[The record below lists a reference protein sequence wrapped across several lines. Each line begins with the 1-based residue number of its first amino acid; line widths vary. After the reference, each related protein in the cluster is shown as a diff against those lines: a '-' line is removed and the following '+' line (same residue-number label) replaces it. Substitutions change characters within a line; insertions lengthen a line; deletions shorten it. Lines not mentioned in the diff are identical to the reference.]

1 MDSRKILLSLV
12 LLAATTAAMAV
23 PARRGWR
30 TLPLA
35 DGDSAEVML
44 TGDEWLH
51 YYVDASRQAY
61 AMDSVGLLHKLSP
74 EGLNEGLK
82 ARARRAR
89 AKTARRATAHGS
101 QEFQSLKGNFRT
113 LVVLVNFADE
123 TFSATL
129 HPNGPKATYTAMC
142 NSDSYTNAQGAIG
155 SVAKYFYD
163 QSYGDFRVSFDV
175 VGPVTVSRGY
185 AYYGRNSGSETDVNA
200 TQMVREALTL
210 VKDSADFSLSSPY
223 DWDGDGLAEQVVFIY
238 AGYGEA
244 TGGNANTI
252 WPYQYYLR
260 WEDGG
265 MVNFGGISI
274 DNYLVIN
281 ERVSDYTSSGS
292 RRRTRDVL
300 GGMGTF
306 CHEFSHSL
314 GLMDHYDILYDSKGY
329 SNYGMGTWDVMDYGS
344 YGGPNSNGWVPVSM
358 TAYERMYLGW
368 LEPVTLAADSVEV
381 AAMQPLKDQREAYI
395 IYNDSHPDE
404 YFMLENK
411 DITGW
416 DSYLATS
423 GLLVTHVD
431 YDQTAWD
438 ENTVNSL
445 SPERMTIV
453 PADGTRDDYTE
464 RGDTWPQTGA
474 DSLGTAQFAL
484 NNVASGGAKSL
495 ECAVRGIRLGS
506 DATVAFQYV
515 PAPTATAIGA
525 VKAVAKP
532 TAASPCYNLSGQRV
546 GSSYRGIV
554 VSGGRK
560 FVRK

>member
-1 MDSRKILLSLV
+1 MDIRKLLLSLV
-12 LLAATTAAMAV
+12 LLAATAAAALAI
-23 PARRGWR
+23 PARRAWR
-30 TLPLA
+30 SLPLA
-35 DGDSAEVML
+35 EGGTVEVTL

-51 YYVDASRQAY
+51 YYTDASRQAY
-61 AMDSVGLLHKLSP
+61 TMDSVGLLHKLSAD
-74 EGLNEGLK
+74 GLK
-82 ARARRAR
+82 AKARRAR
-89 AKTARRATAHGS
+89 AKTARRATARGS
-101 QEFQSLKGNFRT
+101 QEFLSLKGDFKT
-113 LVVLVNFADE
+113 LVVLVNFADM
-123 TFSATL
+123 TFSSSL
-129 HPNGPKATYTAMC
+129 HPDGAKATYTAMC
-142 NSDSYTNAQGAIG
+142 NSDSYTNSEGAIG

-163 QSYGDFRVSFDV
+163 QSYGDFRVGFDV

-200 TQMVREALTL
+200 SQMVREALAL

-244 TGGNANTI
+244 TGGSANTI
-252 WPYQYYLR
+252 WPYQYYLE

-281 ERVSDYTSSGS
+281 ERVREYVSSGS
-292 RRRTRDVL
+292 RRTRDVL

-314 GLMDHYDILYDSKGY
+314 GLMDHYDTLYDSKGY
-329 SNYGMGTWDVMDYGS
+329 SNYGMGSWDLMDYGS
-344 YGGPNSNGWVPVSM
+344 YGGPDTNGWVPVSM
-358 TAYERMYLGW
+358 TAYERMCLGW
-368 LEPVTLAADSVEV
+368 LEPVTLAADSVDV

-416 DSYLATS
+416 DSYLPTS

-445 SPERMTIV
+445 SPERMTTV

-474 DSLGTAQFAL
+474 DSIGGSRFAL
-484 NNVASGGAKSL
+484 NNAAADGTAQL
-495 ECAVRGIRLGS
+495 ACAVKAIRLGS

-515 PAPTATAIGA
+515 PAPTPTAIATVATAGR
-525 VKAVAKP
+525 
-532 TAASPCYNLSGQRV
+532 TAAGSPCYNLSGQRV
-546 GSSYRGIV
+546 GDGYRGIV

-560 FVRK
+560 FVRR